1 MKQSKWKEIL
11 TSNQMFIVYIIVVL
25 CIAISM
31 KTPAFAE
38 VSTIITLARALL
50 VTLCFAICEMVVII
64 SGGID
69 VSFPAIACASLYIPI
84 CVFKENDIDNVVLAF
99 VFAAAIGLVIG
110 IINAV
115 LISLLQI
122 PPLIATLGVSSI
134 TQGMLLTFFG
144 TRQISRLPSTIAALN
159 KVYLFTYQSKAG
171 NNYSMTA
178 LILVPIILYIVVYIV
193 LKYTMLGRGIY
204 AIGGDANAARIS
216 GFNVVRLQFIVY
228 IFSGVMAGIAGMIYC
243 VLNKAANPL
252 NLMGSEMMIIAA
264 VVVGGT
270 RMSGGHGT
278 VLGTILGVVLIG
290 LIQNNLIMLGVPTY
304 WQTFVVGAV
313 IVVGTAITSLKELAV
328 QKNQKV

>member
-25 CIAISM
+25 CVAISM

-84 CVFKENDIDNVVLAF
+84 CVFKEHDIDNAF
-99 VFAAAIGLVIG
+99 VFAAAIGLAIG

-204 AIGGDANAARIS
+204 AIGGDANAARIA

-228 IFSGVMAGIAGMIYC
+228 MFSGVMAGIAGMIYC

>member
-115 LISLLQI
+115 LISCFLRSLAPDRSQDC
-122 PPLIATLGVSSI
+122 P
-134 TQGMLLTFFG
+134 
-144 TRQISRLPSTIAALN
+144 
-159 KVYLFTYQSKAG
+159 
-171 NNYSMTA
+171 
-178 LILVPIILYIVVYIV
+178 
-193 LKYTMLGRGIY
+193 
-204 AIGGDANAARIS
+204 
-216 GFNVVRLQFIVY
+216 VRLQHSIKFICLRIRVKRV
-228 IFSGVMAGIAGMIYC
+228 I
-243 VLNKAANPL
+243 
-252 NLMGSEMMIIAA
+252 
-264 VVVGGT
+264 
-270 RMSGGHGT
+270 
-278 VLGTILGVVLIG
+278 TIV
-290 LIQNNLIMLGVPTY
+290 
-304 WQTFVVGAV
+304 
-313 IVVGTAITSLKELAV
+313 
-328 QKNQKV
+328 

>member
-1 MKQSKWKEIL
+1 M
-11 TSNQMFIVYIIVVL
+11 
-25 CIAISM
+25 
-31 KTPAFAE
+31 
-38 VSTIITLARALL
+38 
-50 VTLCFAICEMVVII
+50 
-64 SGGID
+64 
-69 VSFPAIACASLYIPI
+69 
-84 CVFKENDIDNVVLAF
+84 
-99 VFAAAIGLVIG
+99 IG

-204 AIGGDANAARIS
+204 AIGGDANAARIA

-228 IFSGVMAGIAGMIYC
+228 MFSGVMAGITGMIY
-243 VLNKAANPL
+243 VY
-252 NLMGSEMMIIAA
+252 
-264 VVVGGT
+264 
-270 RMSGGHGT
+270 
-278 VLGTILGVVLIG
+278 LIRRR
-290 LIQNNLIMLGVPTY
+290 TH
-304 WQTFVVGAV
+304 
-313 IVVGTAITSLKELAV
+313 
-328 QKNQKV
+328 

>member
-99 VFAAAIGLVIG
+99 VFAAAIGLIG

-178 LILVPIILYIVVYIV
+178 LILVPIILYIVIYIV

-204 AIGGDANAARIS
+204 AIGGDANAARIA

-228 IFSGVMAGIAGMIYC
+228 MFSGVMAGIAGMIYC

>member
-1 MKQSKWKEIL
+1 MNKKVKKIFQSNEPYIFLIIIL
-11 TSNQMFIVYIIVVL
+11 LGIVVQ
-25 CIAISM
+25 IRSGQFFTANNI
-31 KTPAFAE
+31 
-38 VSTIITLARALL
+38 VDLL
-50 VTLCFAICEMVVII
+50 SAMIVPGLFAIAEFMALIA
-64 SGGID
+64 GGID

-178 LILVPIILYIVVYIV
+178 LILVPIILYIVIYIV

-204 AIGGDANAARIS
+204 AIGGDANAARIA

-228 IFSGVMAGIAGMIYC
+228 MFSGVMAGIAGMIYC

>member
-122 PPLIATLGVSSI
+122 PPLIATLGVSRACFLRSLAPDRS
-134 TQGMLLTFFG
+134 QDC
-144 TRQISRLPSTIAALN
+144 Q
-159 KVYLFTYQSKAG
+159 
-171 NNYSMTA
+171 
-178 LILVPIILYIVVYIV
+178 
-193 LKYTMLGRGIY
+193 
-204 AIGGDANAARIS
+204 
-216 GFNVVRLQFIVY
+216 VRLQHSIKFICLRIRVKRV
-228 IFSGVMAGIAGMIYC
+228 I
-243 VLNKAANPL
+243 
-252 NLMGSEMMIIAA
+252 
-264 VVVGGT
+264 
-270 RMSGGHGT
+270 
-278 VLGTILGVVLIG
+278 TIV
-290 LIQNNLIMLGVPTY
+290 
-304 WQTFVVGAV
+304 
-313 IVVGTAITSLKELAV
+313 
-328 QKNQKV
+328 

>member
-110 IINAV
+110 IASDSAV
-115 LISLLQI
+115 DCYSWCEQYYTGHASYVLWHQTDLKTAKYDCS
-122 PPLIATLGVSSI
+122 
-134 TQGMLLTFFG
+134 TQ
-144 TRQISRLPSTIAALN
+144 
-159 KVYLFTYQSKAG
+159 
-171 NNYSMTA
+171 
-178 LILVPIILYIVVYIV
+178 
-193 LKYTMLGRGIY
+193 
-204 AIGGDANAARIS
+204 
-216 GFNVVRLQFIVY
+216 
-228 IFSGVMAGIAGMIYC
+228 
-243 VLNKAANPL
+243 
-252 NLMGSEMMIIAA
+252 
-264 VVVGGT
+264 
-270 RMSGGHGT
+270 
-278 VLGTILGVVLIG
+278 
-290 LIQNNLIMLGVPTY
+290 
-304 WQTFVVGAV
+304 
-313 IVVGTAITSLKELAV
+313 
-328 QKNQKV
+328 